1 MHGYTS
7 PLDPLGGYN
16 VYHSSGIPDNP
27 PHNGQNE
34 TRIAL
39 PALDEAYDTVR
50 NSADFAKV
58 RDAMGTVQEIYG
70 SDQNTFELP
79 LFLRK
84 DVWLVSPKIHNFTG
98 NPSTASGA
106 VEHRRLVARRV
117 ANAASPRHSETAVGS
132 PAAVSCPA
140 HGAALEPRDRATRPG
155 TALPLNLRPGRRA
168 TPPQRT
174 MPMILAIQ
182 LDRASREPLYRQI
195 ESQLRASIQDG
206 RLRPGALLPGVRTLA
221 GQLGVARITIVTAYE
236 QLTSEGLLEARVG
249 SGTRVAD
256 TTPRR
261 AARTTTSTSTSSPSW
276 HPARRDAR
284 APAPSAYA
292 IDLRPGGLPPD
303 PASAAAWESAL
314 RAAWRQ
320 LAARGGADAPGST
333 ERHPAGDPD
342 LRALIAERIGATRGI
357 RCSAAEVVIVAGRG
371 AAFAALAELLLPAG
385 AAAVVED
392 PADPRASAALE
403 SAGARLIPVPVD
415 VRGLRT
421 ELLPASAA
429 IARVTPAWQ
438 ERAGGSLSLDRRLD
452 LLAWAGAFAGR
463 RSSRTTRAPNCDC
476 RARRRPRCDRWTR
489 APRSWSSTR
498 SRTSCSPGSG
508 SRPWS
513 RRGRLPRASRSD
525 WSHRVERRRRSSSA
539 RWRGCSRTG
548 TSIDTC
554 AVCGCASPSARPRS
568 SRRSSRWVT
577 AACARARR
585 RRGATS
591 S

>member
-1 MHGYTS
+1 
-7 PLDPLGGYN
+7 
-16 VYHSSGIPDNP
+16 
-27 PHNGQNE
+27 
-34 TRIAL
+34 
-39 PALDEAYDTVR
+39 
-50 NSADFAKV
+50 
-58 RDAMGTVQEIYG
+58 
-70 SDQNTFELP
+70 
-79 LFLRK
+79 
-84 DVWLVSPKIHNFTG
+84 
-98 NPSTASGA
+98 
-106 VEHRRLVARRV
+106 
-117 ANAASPRHSETAVGS
+117 
-132 PAAVSCPA
+132 
-140 HGAALEPRDRATRPG
+140 
-155 TALPLNLRPGRRA
+155 
-168 TPPQRT
+168 
-174 MPMILAIQ
+174 MILAIQ

-206 RLRPGALLPGVRTLA
+206 RLRSGALLPGVRTLA

-236 QLTSEGLLEARVG
+236 QLASEGLLEARVG
-249 SGTRVAD
+249 SGTRVAE

-284 APAPSAYA
+284 APTPSAYA

-314 RAAWRQ
+314 RGAWRQ

-357 RCSAAEVVIVAGRG
+357 RCSAADVVIVAGRG
-371 AAFAALAELLLPAG
+371 AAFAALAEILLPAG

-452 LLAWAGAFAGR
+452 LLAWAARSGATIVEDDTGAELRLQGTPPPALRSMDPSAEVVVVDAIEDVLFPGLGIAAVVASGSLAARLAERLEPQGRTAPPLVQRALARMLEDGHVDRHLRRLRLRLAERQAALIHAIEQVGDGRLRTGPGPAGR
-463 RSSRTTRAPNCDC
+463 HLAVTVTDP
-476 RARRRPRCDRWTR
+476 TI
-489 APRSWSSTR
+489 
-498 SRTSCSPGSG
+498 
-508 SRPWS
+508 
-513 RRGRLPRASRSD
+513 
-525 WSHRVERRRRSSSA
+525 SA
-539 RWRGCSRTG
+539 RTM
-548 TSIDTC
+548 
-554 AVCGCASPSARPRS
+554 A
-568 SRRSSRWVT
+568 
-577 AACARARR
+577 ARAVAAGVLVTPLAAQRR
-585 RRGATS
+585 LGGADRDLLVGFGAESPDRIEEGVRRLVAAIDDGARRGAVPGAPEPSRESHRARSGTGPLVPKLVVALE
-591 S
+591 